1 MTDPAETAGTA
12 GTVLVTSR
20 SFGTGRVDVAGHLD
34 AAGLR
39 PVRGSVVHD
48 LAELRPL
55 LADAVGWI
63 AGTAAVTG
71 EHLDAAPRLRVVA
84 RYGVGVDAVDVAAAS
99 RRGVVVTNTPAAN
112 TTAVADLT
120 LALALAVL
128 RNVVEASGA
137 VRAGDWSVRRGR
149 ELGALTVGLVGLG
162 RIGLA
167 VAARL
172 RGFGCTVVGHDPYA
186 DADVGRTVGVEPVA
200 LRDLLMTADLVSLHC
215 PGGTVRIDDGAL
227 ARVRPG
233 AVLVNT
239 ARADLVDETA
249 VARALRDGRL
259 GGYGADMVAGEAGSD
274 SPVLAPDLA
283 DRVVVTPHLGA
294 QTVDAVDRMGAGAVR
309 AVVDVLA
316 GRTPESAVVSTG
328 AVR

>member
-1 MTDPAETAGTA
+1 MTDPAE
-12 GTVLVTSR
+12 TVLVTSR
-20 SFGTGRVDVAGHLD
+20 SFGTGRVDVAGRLR

-39 PVRGSVVHD
+39 PLRGPVAHD

-63 AGTAAVTG
+63 AGTAAVTD
-71 EHLDAAPRLRVVA
+71 EHLAAAPRLRVVA

-99 RRGVVVTNTPAAN
+99 RRGIVVTNTPAAN

-120 LALALAVL
+120 LALMLAVL
-128 RNVVEASGA
+128 RGVVEASGA

-162 RIGLA
+162 RIGQA

-172 RGFGCTVVGHDPYA
+172 RGFDCTVVGHDPYA
-186 DADVGRTVGVEPVA
+186 DTDVVRRAAVEPMA
-200 LRDLLMTADLVSLHC
+200 LHDLLATVDLVSLHC
-215 PGGTVRIDDGAL
+215 PGGTVLIDDTAL
-227 ARVRPG
+227 GRVRPG

-239 ARADLVDETA
+239 ARADLVDEAA
-249 VARALRDGRL
+249 VAHALRDGRL
-259 GGYGADMVAGEAGSD
+259 GGYGADMVAGEAESG

-316 GRTPESAVVSTG
+316 GRPPESPVATAGVSP
-328 AVR
+328 